1 LWTTNIL
8 CDMNRETT
16 LAASAAGVVAVALLV
31 AAVVPGVLAD
41 PTDRGPLPPG
51 RVTLA
56 DDLALAPSD
65 VNGETATLDVQTRL
79 QHRGNPANNVTVR
92 FRAVDAESGLVETT
106 KTVDVGNLT
115 TDGERVVETN
125 LTVRRE
131 GGYRIETVVFRDTE
145 RVDSGS
151 ATVRGLEALTPAYAQ
166 TSVGFTDS
174 DVLPAVSVSV
184 ADTANNRT
192 TLSLG
197 ASLTNRG
204 DSPSEALEVTL
215 LLRQAESNLVAGRQT
230 VDVGT
235 IRPGRTATVETELTV
250 PSNYNYYVD
259 AVLWKD
265 GVMVDTARSAANLD
279 PQRRIRVNESVE
291 EVEFRVEDFETGSGG
306 GSADAGRPRTTTETQ
321 SPGFGVGAAVV
332 ALLASVLFARRW
344 SR

>member
-1 LWTTNIL
+1 
-8 CDMNRETT
+8 MNRETALT
-16 LAASAAGVVAVALLV
+16 AAAVGVVAVALLV

-65 VNGETATLDVQTRL
+65 VNGQTATLNVQTRL
-79 QHRGNPANNVTVR
+79 QHYGNAANNVTVR

-106 KTVDVGNLT
+106 RTVEVGNLT
-115 TDGERVVETN
+115 RDGERTVEAN

-145 RVDSGS
+145 RVDSGTT
-151 ATVRGLEALTPAYAQ
+151 TVRGLEALTPAYAE

-174 DVLPAVSVSV
+174 DVLPPVSVSV
-184 ADTANNRT
+184 ADTTDDRT
-192 TLSLG
+192 TLSLSG
-197 ASLTNRG
+197 SLTNRG
-204 DSPSEALEVTL
+204 DDPSENLQVTL
-215 LLRQAESNLVAGRQT
+215 LLRQADSNLVAGRQT

-279 PQRRIRVNESVE
+279 PQRRIQVNESVE
-291 EVEFRVEDFETGSGG
+291 DVEFRVEDFEPGSGSDG
-306 GSADAGRPRTTTETQ
+306 RSSADRGRETATTTETS

-332 ALLASVLFARRW
+332 ALLASALLVRRW

>member
-1 LWTTNIL
+1 
-8 CDMNRETT
+8 MNRETT
-16 LAASAAGVVAVALLV
+16 LTAGAAVVVAVTLLA

-56 DDLALAPSD
+56 DDLALAPSN
-65 VNGETATLDVQTRL
+65 VTGQTATLDVETRL
-79 QHRGNPANNVTVR
+79 HHRGNLANNVTVR

-106 KTVDVGNLT
+106 RIVDVGNLT
-115 TDGERVVETN
+115 RDGERVVRTN

-131 GGYRIETVVFRDTE
+131 GDYRIETVVFRDTE
-145 RVDSGS
+145 RVDSGTT
-151 ATVRGLEALTPAYAQ
+151 TVRGLGALTPAYAR

-174 DVLPAVSVSV
+174 DVLPPVAVSV
-184 ADTANNRT
+184 ADTADNRT

-204 DSPSEALEVTL
+204 DGPSEDLQVTL
-215 LLRQAESNLVAGRQT
+215 VLRQADSNLVAGRQT

-235 IRPGRTATVETELTV
+235 VRPGRTATAETTVTV

-265 GVMVDTARSAANLD
+265 GVMVDTAQSVANLD

-291 EVEFRVEDFETGSGG
+291 DVEFRVEDFETDSGAGGDDGG
-306 GSADAGRPRTTTETQ
+306 GPRTTTETE
-321 SPGFGVGAAVV
+321 SPGFGVGVAVAALAAS
-332 ALLASVLFARRW
+332 ALLARRW

>member
-1 LWTTNIL
+1 
-8 CDMNRETT
+8 MNRETALT
-16 LAASAAGVVAVALLV
+16 ASAVGVVAVALLV
-31 AAVVPGVLAD
+31 AAAVPGVLAD
-41 PTDRGPLPPG
+41 PTDDGPLPPG

-65 VNGETATLDVQTRL
+65 VNGQTATLHVETRL
-79 QHRGNPANNVTVR
+79 EHRGNAANNVTVR

-115 TDGERVVETN
+115 SDGERVVETD

-145 RVDSGS
+145 RVDSGTT
-151 ATVRGLEALTPAYAQ
+151 TVRGLDALTPAYAE
-166 TSVGFTDS
+166 TSVGFSDS
-174 DVLPAVSVSV
+174 DVLPPVSVSV

-192 TLSLG
+192 TLSLS

-204 DSPSEALEVTL
+204 DGPSENLQVTL
-215 LLRQAESNLVAGRQT
+215 LLRQADSNIVADRQT

-235 IRPGRTATVETELTV
+235 IRPGRTATAETELTV

-265 GVMVDTARSAANLD
+265 GVMVDTARSVANLD
-279 PQRRIRVNESVE
+279 PQRRIQVNESVE
-291 EVEFRVEDFETGSGG
+291 DVEFRVEDFES
-306 GSADAGRPRTTTETQ
+306 DAGRDGGDSGARGESTRTTTEGA
-321 SPGFGVGAAVV
+321 SPGFGVVVAVV
-332 ALLASVLFARRW
+332 ALLGSALVARRW